1 MSTVTVPSYRK
12 RIGYQ
17 AGLLG
22 GFTLIA
28 AALLVIGDIATR
40 DTIALR
46 EAEDLQASLSEVIPL
61 ALHDNDLLA
70 DPITLE
76 GPDGAPLAIYR
87 ARRGTEITGLAFRV
101 RGRGYAGPI
110 DLLLGLDASGQI
122 LGTRVLSHSETPG
135 LGDKMERSKSDWILV
150 FEGLSLDHP
159 PLERW
164 AVRKDGGDFDQ
175 FTGATIT
182 PRAILSALRE
192 GLVFFAKHRD
202 TLTASAVIQVEIPD
216 AEVLEAAASEVSE
229 VSESTESSAAR

>member
-46 EAEDLQASLSEVIPL
+46 EAEDLLASLSEVIPP
-61 ALHDNDLLA
+61 ALHDNDLRA
-70 DPITLE
+70 DPIILD
-76 GPDGAPLAIYR
+76 GPDGAPLTIYR

-110 DLLLGLDASGQI
+110 ELLLGLDASGQI
-122 LGTRVLSHSETPG
+122 LGTRVLTHSETPG
-135 LGDKMERSKSDWILV
+135 LGDKMEVSKGDWILA
-150 FEGLSLDHP
+150 FEGLSLGQP

-182 PRAILSALRE
+182 PRAILGALRE
-192 GLVFFAKHRD
+192 GLIFFAQHRD
-202 TLTASAVIQVEIPD
+202 TLTASAIIQIQTPD
-216 AEVLEAAASEVSE
+216 AEILRPAASEII
-229 VSESTESSAAR
+229 ESPDAP